1 MSNIKHDALKGVLMQ
16 LNPGEAFQL
25 NPEAFGFV
33 GFYRLGMQMSSP
45 ADELVRYARKQFAV
59 EMINLGK
66 VQGIQLFIFKPN
78 KIRFFTLMK

>member
-25 NPEAFGFV
+25 NPETFGFE
-33 GFYRLGMQMSSP
+33 GFYRQGLQMSSP
-45 ADELVRYARKQFAV
+45 ADEFVRYVRKQFGV
-59 EMINLGK
+59 DMISLGK

-78 KIRFFTLMK
+78 KIRCFTMMK